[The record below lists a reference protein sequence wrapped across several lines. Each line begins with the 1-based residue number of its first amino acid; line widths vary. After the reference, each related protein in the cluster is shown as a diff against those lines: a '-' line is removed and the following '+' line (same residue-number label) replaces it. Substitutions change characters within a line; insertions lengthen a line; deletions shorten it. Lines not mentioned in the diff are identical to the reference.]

1 MGFAEVEYDL
11 EMAPEDD
18 SLEERVTEPV
28 TDSGI
33 PAKPVDRTP
42 VLADEDWMRGLAP
55 LLRVL
60 RDPETMFGASSDRRP
75 EPRRP
80 VDWEATPHQIQDC
93 FEYWEA
99 SCSDVL
105 LHLMMAA
112 DLLRECAVKICRG
125 EVQITILEHED
136 LSPSI
141 FMELSI
147 DASWMQAMRLTH
159 ELDRRAFDMELA
171 CDGFVF
177 CFMDGEGGDD
187 DEPEGDAV
195 PVFASLNS
203 AMREEE
209 CA

>member
-1 MGFAEVEYDL
+1 
-11 EMAPEDD
+11 
-18 SLEERVTEPV
+18 
-28 TDSGI
+28 
-33 PAKPVDRTP
+33 
-42 VLADEDWMRGLAP
+42 
-55 LLRVL
+55 
-60 RDPETMFGASSDRRP
+60 MFGASSDRRP

-80 VDWEATPHQIQDC
+80 VDWEAAPQQIQDC

-99 SCSDVL
+99 ACPDVL

-112 DLLRECAVKICRG
+112 DLLRERAVKICRG

-136 LSPSI
+136 LSPGI

-147 DASWMQAMRLTH
+147 DASSMQAMTLTH

-187 DEPEGDAV
+187 DDLEGDAV